1 MKDEK
6 QEYFSMA
13 DVAKRYD
20 VDKSTVS
27 RWIKDGYL
35 PGTIKK
41 GPYPNSP
48 SIIPQSAL
56 DYLDETRM
64 SG

>member
-6 QEYFSMA
+6 QEYFSMV

-27 RWIKDGYL
+27 RWIKDGFL
-35 PGTIKK
+35 PGSEKK

-48 SIIPQSAL
+48 TVIPQSAL
-56 DYLDETRM
+56 DHLDKVREAN
-64 SG
+64 